1 MFEKRR
7 KDKRRTT
14 SRPFGR
20 PCLKKIPIR
29 IKLGVAGLPGLGKRT
44 TLENKIKY
52 KKTLKKSLGKMSN
65 KQKAEPPSKIIV
77 NIKYKCLT

>member
-52 KKTLKKSLGKMSN
+52 KKDIKKKSRKN
-65 KQKAEPPSKIIV
+65 VKQTKS
-77 NIKYKCLT
+77 